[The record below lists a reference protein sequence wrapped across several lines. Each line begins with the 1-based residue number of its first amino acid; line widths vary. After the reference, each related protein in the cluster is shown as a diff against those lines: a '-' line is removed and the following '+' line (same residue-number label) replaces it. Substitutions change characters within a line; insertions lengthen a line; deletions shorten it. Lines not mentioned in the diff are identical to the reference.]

1 MSRMSGRSAWALVSL
16 SGIAIS
22 CLGAILLPYF
32 DIMAA
37 IMGALG
43 NLVAAYAL
51 PALFV
56 LVGNLKHPASTHLRG
71 RGLFADCH
79 VLQHADVGAVVQG
92 NRPGSRLRHLHSR
105 GRPCVVYE
113 IVSDTAL
120 AISATPY
127 NEQGVYLS
135 ENSLEYV
142 LCKLAL
148 AHVIG
153 AKPHL
158 VRS

>member
-1 MSRMSGRSAWALVSL
+1 MSPMSGRSAWALVSL
-16 SGIAIS
+16 SGVAIS

-56 LVGNLKHPASTHLRG
+56 LVGNLKHPAQILLRE
-71 RGLFADCH
+71 RSLFADCH
-79 VLQHADVGAVVQG
+79 VLQHADVGAGVQG
-92 NRPGSRLRHLHSR
+92 NSPGPRLRRLYPR
-105 GRPCVVYE
+105 GRPWVVYE
-113 IVSDTAL
+113 IVSNTAL
-120 AISATPY
+120 AISAMPY

-135 ENSLEYV
+135 EISPEYV

-158 VRS
+158 VRL